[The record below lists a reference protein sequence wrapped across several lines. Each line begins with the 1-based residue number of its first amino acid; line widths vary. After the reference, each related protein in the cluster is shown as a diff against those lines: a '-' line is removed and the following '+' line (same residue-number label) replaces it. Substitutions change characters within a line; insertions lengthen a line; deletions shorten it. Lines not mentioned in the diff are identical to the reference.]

1 MTINVPYIDSM
12 KNAKLDINEGSL
24 VFEYPSLFYLD
35 LNLKYK
41 CNPGKG
47 SAKHDKAKKT
57 LTIRVPI
64 TGLTEDSQ
72 RAFEENFKDFQARNK
87 VRMDEITK
95 PSADEGLRSEEAAKG
110 EARAIIPDFDMPSE
124 EHQ

>member
-41 CNPGKG
+41 CNRL
-47 SAKHDKAKKT
+47 SAFNAETVLHTHHVWTVGAVSVRT
-57 LTIRVPI
+57 L
-64 TGLTEDSQ
+64 
-72 RAFEENFKDFQARNK
+72 A
-87 VRMDEITK
+87 
-95 PSADEGLRSEEAAKG
+95 
-110 EARAIIPDFDMPSE
+110 
-124 EHQ
+124 